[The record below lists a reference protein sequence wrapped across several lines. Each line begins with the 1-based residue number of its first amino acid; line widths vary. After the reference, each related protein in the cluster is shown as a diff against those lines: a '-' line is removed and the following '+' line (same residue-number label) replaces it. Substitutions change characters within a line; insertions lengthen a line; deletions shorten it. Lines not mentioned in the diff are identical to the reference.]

1 MPDTHDNAPA
11 SDSQTPAD
19 VTGDFTSDGVDDFG
33 SAGAFEGTLPGEQP
47 PSTGPTGAANDID
60 NLLSGVDLTDATEA
74 LNDGKKV
81 KFSGN
86 VVGVKS
92 WSPADNPARVCLI
105 FDIVPVSP
113 PACAGAGKQ
122 GYWCEI
128 KGDKEAEGKA
138 NLRALAKAC
147 NKSPDKPST
156 FVGSV
161 VEGDMNK
168 AKKTGKIY
176 VAFAA

>member
-1 MPDTHDNAPA
+1 MQTDTTTSPL
-11 SDSQTPAD
+11 D

-33 SAGAFEGTLPGEQP
+33 SAGAFTGTLPGEQP
-47 PSTGPTGAANDID
+47 PQSAPTGAGSDID
-60 NLLSGVDLTDATEA
+60 ALMVGVDTSDQTEA

-81 KFSGN
+81 DFTGN

-92 WSPADNPARVCLI
+92 WSPADNPGRVCLI

-113 PACAGAGKQ
+113 PHCAAAGKQ
-122 GYWCEI
+122 GFWCEI
-128 KGDKEAEGKA
+128 KGDKSAEGKA

-147 NKSPDKPST
+147 GKSPEKPST

-161 VEGDMNK
+161 VNGKMNK
-168 AKKTGKIY
+168 GKKGNKIFLD
-176 VAFAA
+176 FAA